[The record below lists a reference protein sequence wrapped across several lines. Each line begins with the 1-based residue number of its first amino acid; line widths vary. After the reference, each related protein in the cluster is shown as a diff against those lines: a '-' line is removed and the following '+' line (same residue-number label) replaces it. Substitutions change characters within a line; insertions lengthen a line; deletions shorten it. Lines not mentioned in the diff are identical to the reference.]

1 METQARRWLTPRV
14 PAPFKVR
21 PSRDAALFAVLTLA
35 ALGLRLWE
43 LDGRAMHY
51 DESLHVHYAW
61 RLATGEGYSHS
72 PWMHGPFQ
80 VNLTA
85 AIFKLFSDSDFTA
98 RLGYVLFGSAL
109 VALPFFFRNY
119 LGRTGAL
126 VVSVLLVLSPTMLY
140 FSRFGRNEIIMA
152 FLAVALLILMW
163 RYLNEGKNRYLY
175 MGSAVLALAFATKE
189 TAYILVGIFG
199 LALFLMSLTDIVPWA
214 LGRLKL
220 SQMSGAPA
228 FLILMVTLTLPQ
240 WSALSSIPMGAF
252 GIELVSEGVGEVGLP
267 VLGPPFV
274 LFPVISLHVA
284 LDSLIIAGIVAISLG
299 AVLFTWPGRRKA
311 RWMLPVGVLAAL
323 AYATMAFP
331 VGTISRD
338 YLISFGVLFATLLL
352 SAVIGLMWRWRVW
365 LICAGIFYVIWT
377 ALYTSM
383 FGLFVQRHGYCPA
396 EIGNFFGGVCS
407 KLGGVYTG
415 SWQGLGYW
423 LAQQDVARGGQP
435 WYYHFLIGSV
445 YEFLPLLLGIVGI
458 VYYLRKADL
467 LGLLLAFWA
476 VVTLVAY
483 TLAGEKMP
491 WLLVNIALPFLLL
504 SGKFIGDIIDRIRW
518 RGVLRSRSSALL
530 VLPPL
535 ILIGAVYLLQR
546 YLDDGKL
553 DSWHSWGLLGSIV
566 VLAAASIFLIKQ
578 VRPRVGMS
586 LVTLG
591 VAALLLGF
599 SAFTGFRASFSYDD
613 SPVEMLVYAQ
623 GSADV
628 AGIVD
633 RLDNGGVGSSDG
645 EQLVDVDYELW
656 YPLNWYVRR
665 EQKDGT
671 LKFHCYKDEK
681 EDGYVDWC
689 KPLEEPPS
697 TRALLLIRSHA
708 ERDSSHLVEYQKSG
722 PFSNLLWFPE
732 TYRRPGED
740 RKGEGLW
747 WIFPSGKQLEKDL
760 EFAKESITSRGS
772 WEGALDYFLYR
783 RLSSRWW
790 DSTFF
795 SYISRDPLSSRQG
808 DGGQGPRV
816 LQIGT
821 VGSVS
826 P

>member
-1 METQARRWLTPRV
+1 MRAEFQRGMMDAQARGSLIPRLSV
-14 PAPFKVR
+14 PFRLR
-21 PSRDAALFAVLTLA
+21 PSRDAALFALLTLV

-51 DESLHVHYAW
+51 DESLHVHYSW

-80 VNLTA
+80 VHLTA

-98 RLGYVLFGSAL
+98 RLGYALFGSAL
-109 VALPFFFRNY
+109 VALPFFLRNY
-119 LGRTGAL
+119 LGRTGA
-126 VVSVLLVLSPTMLY
+126 VVISVLLVLSPTMLY
-140 FSRFGRNEIIMA
+140 FSRFARNEIFMA
-152 FLAVALLILMW
+152 FWAVALLVLMW

-228 FLILMVTLTLPQ
+228 FLILIVTLTLPQ
-240 WSALSSIPMGAF
+240 WSALASIPMGVF
-252 GIELVSEGVGEVGLP
+252 GMELVSEGVGEVGLP
-267 VLGPPFV
+267 ILGPPFV
-274 LFPVISLHVA
+274 SFPIVSLHAA
-284 LDSLIIAGIVAISLG
+284 LSSLIIAAIVAASLG
-299 AVLFTWPGRRKA
+299 AVVFTRAGRRKA
-311 RWMLPVGVLAAL
+311 NWLLPVAVLAAL
-323 AYATMAFP
+323 AYATIAFP
-331 VGTISRD
+331 VGMVSRD
-338 YLISFGVLFATLLL
+338 YLVSFGVLLGSLLL

-365 LICAGIFYVIWT
+365 LVCAGIFYIIWIT
-377 ALYTSM
+377 LHTSV
-383 FGLFVQRHGYCPA
+383 FGLFVQSHGYCPG
-396 EIGNFFGGVCS
+396 EVGNFFGGICS

-445 YEFLPLLLGIVGI
+445 YEFLPLLLGVIGV
-458 VYYLRKADL
+458 VYYLRKGEL
-467 LGLLLAFWA
+467 LGLLLSFWA
-476 VVTLVAY
+476 VLTLVAY

-504 SGKFIGDIIDRIRW
+504 AGKFLGDIMDGIRW
-518 RGVLRSRSSALL
+518 RLVLRSSASALL

-535 ILIGAVYLLQR
+535 TLVAGMYLLQR
-546 YLDDGKL
+546 YLDDGEM
-553 DSWHSWGLLGSIV
+553 DSWQHWGIFGSIV
-566 VLAAASIFLIKQ
+566 VMAGASIFL
-578 VRPRVGMS
+578 VGRARPRVGMT

-591 VAALLLGF
+591 VAAPLLGF
-599 SAFTGFRASFSYDD
+599 SAFTSFRASYSYDD
-613 SPVEMLVYAQ
+613 SPVEMLAYAQ

-628 AGIVD
+628 ARIAE
-633 RLDNGGVGSSDG
+633 RLGNAVIRSSDG
-645 EQLVDVDYELW
+645 EQSVDVDYELW

-665 EQKDGT
+665 EQKEGT

-697 TRALLLIRSHA
+697 TRALLLLRSHA

-722 PFSNLLWFPE
+722 PFRNLLWFPE
-732 TYRRPGED
+732 TYRRPGENRRD
-740 RKGEGLW
+740 EGLW
-747 WIFPSGKQLEKDL
+747 WVFPSGKQLGKDL
-760 EFAKESITSRGS
+760 QFAKDSISSRGV

-783 RLSSRWW
+783 RLRSQWW

-795 SYISRDPLSSRQG
+795 SYISTEALSSRPE
-808 DGGQGPRV
+808 DGGQGR
-816 LQIGT
+816 
-821 VGSVS
+821 
-826 P
+826 